1 MKIWIILLAV
11 AALQIVN
18 AKSLNDKQLKRS
30 DSEIAEILSNIPED
44 IDTDELIRFLYD
56 IINREVSLIFNC

>member
-18 AKSLNDKQLKRS
+18 AKSVQDIKLKS
-30 DSEIAEILSNIPED
+30 DSDLTEILSNIPDD

-56 IINREVSLIFNC
+56 IINREVSLIFNY

>member
-18 AKSLNDKQLKRS
+18 AKSVQDIKLKS
-30 DSEIAEILSNIPED
+30 DSDLTEILSNIPDD

-56 IINREVSLIFNC
+56 IINREVSLIFKY